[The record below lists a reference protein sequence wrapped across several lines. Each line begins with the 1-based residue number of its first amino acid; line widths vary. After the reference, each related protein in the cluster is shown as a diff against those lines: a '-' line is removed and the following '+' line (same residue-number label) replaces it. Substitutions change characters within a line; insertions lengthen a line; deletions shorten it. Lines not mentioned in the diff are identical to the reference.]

1 MLSKHILPLA
11 TLIPRFKG
19 QTKQKAKTQVLAYI
33 LYIIL
38 A

>member
-1 MLSKHILPLA
+1 MLGKLLLALA
-11 TLIPRFKG
+11 TLMPSLKG